1 MSRSVILAVIM
12 GKPSDAGVLSAAES
26 LSRIYDSHIEVLHP
40 RLDPYRVLAG
50 LVDSVRGLGTSDI
63 IVGITQDIDRRA
75 TLARHSFSEWVAD
88 NDIRIDPQLSR
99 ATATQANGATASW
112 REYEGTYDGAL
123 TQYGR
128 LADLIVV
135 AQPAP
140 AGNLSQDTVVEA
152 AIFVTGRPVL
162 CVPIGHETF
171 DMRHVAIMWNGSLQA
186 ARAVGDAMPLLSACA
201 DAVVLTV
208 GAVDGPDATDLVERL
223 VLRGI
228 DARTRRIAASPDVT
242 PSVLL
247 KILNEVQC
255 GLAVMGG
262 YGHSRLRELLLGGVT
277 RQMLADA
284 KIPLLLAH

>member
-1 MSRSVILAVIM
+1 MSRSVILAVVM
-12 GKPSDAGVLSAAES
+12 GTPADTGVLNAAEA
-26 LSRIYDSHIEVLHP
+26 LSQIYDSHIEVLHP

-50 LVDSVRGLGTSDI
+50 LVDSIRGLGTSDI
-63 IVGITQDIDRRA
+63 IVGITQNIERRA
-75 TLARHSFSEWVAD
+75 ALAKSAFATWVGRHDARVDLPPA
-88 NDIRIDPQLSR
+88 R
-99 ATATQANGATASW
+99 AAMSYANGTTASW

-135 AQPAP
+135 AQPAS
-140 AGNLSQDTVVEA
+140 AANLSQDTIVEA

-162 CVPIGHETF
+162 CVPLGQETF

-201 DAVVLTV
+201 DAVVLTA
-208 GAVDGPDATDLVERL
+208 GAVDGPDAMDLVERL

-228 DARTRRIAASPDVT
+228 DARTRRIPASPDTT
-242 PSVLL
+242 PGVLL
-247 KILNEVQC
+247 KILSEIHC

-284 KIPLLLAH
+284 RIPLLLAH